1 MFARAIAAPGS
12 ASFTRS
18 AAINVP
24 IQFTSETQLRP
35 LIIRP
40 GDYILADADGVVAVP
55 PEKAEECLTLV
66 EERARIDEQT
76 LAALNAGEPMGPVI
90 ARLRK

>member
-24 IQFTSETQLRP
+24 VDFTSETQLRP
-35 LIIRP
+35 LTIRP
-40 GDYILADADGVVAVP
+40 GDYILADADGVVAIP
-55 PEKAEECLTLV
+55 PEKAEDCLTLV
-66 EERARIDEQT
+66 EDRAHIDEQT
-76 LAALNAGEPMGPVI
+76 LAALKAGEPMGPII